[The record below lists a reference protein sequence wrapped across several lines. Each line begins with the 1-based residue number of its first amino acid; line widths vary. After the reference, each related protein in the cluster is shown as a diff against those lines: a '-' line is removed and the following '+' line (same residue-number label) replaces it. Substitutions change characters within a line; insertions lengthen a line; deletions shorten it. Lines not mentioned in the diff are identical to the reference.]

1 MIAFPND
8 LPLVRLNDGDCLAF
22 ERDWLV
28 RSLTAAARKAGYPNW
43 WLAEH
48 VAQSVTE
55 YLRSEHD
62 EPVLQVSRLEQAVNS
77 VLQVIGYGE
86 IGQHFS
92 VGRPIVHISLVD
104 LARAAGFGYELAF
117 FELLRTRLQEALQSR
132 APHFELCGLEPCVKL
147 LRARKVW
154 SRDCDA
160 LRSEIVAFAREQT
173 GVVVDRRDVT
183 FSLT

>member
-1 MIAFPND
+1 MIAFPNEF
-8 LPLVRLNDGDCLAF
+8 PLVRLDDGDCLAF

-28 RSLTAAARKAGYPNW
+28 RALAAAARKAGYPQW

-55 YLRSEHD
+55 YLRSEN
-62 EPVLQVSRLEQAVNS
+62 EVPVVPAGRLEQAVQS
-77 VLQVIGYGE
+77 VLQVIGYGDVSA
-86 IGQHFS
+86 HFA
-92 VGRPIVHISLVD
+92 VGRPVVQISLVD
-104 LARAAGFGYELAF
+104 LAQAAGSGYELAF
-117 FELLRTRLQEALQSR
+117 FELLRAHLHAALDSR
-132 APHFELCGLEPCVKL
+132 APHFELRGLETCVKV

-160 LRSEIVAFAREQT
+160 LRAEIVSFAREQT
-173 GVVVDRRDVT
+173 GIASARHDVT